1 MRVRQNTPMASFVWP
16 PHTNEVLGVQSDQ
29 SDPII
34 RLVLHLY
41 GYTGQ
46 MKHLAYY
53 LVAAPW
59 RRRYTAGSD
68 KVEIEFFMILAA
80 TMLRSTTWPIV
91 TAHINSNEFGE
102 DLIVIFANDVFASM
116 RKGGLGSATA
126 NVSANGPEAFARVTC
141 WPRLTIGQSCDTD
154 RLTIDSINIVAEW
167 FFASFTCVIGTD
179 TDEGERSEVYN
190 VSRNST
196 SV

>member
-29 SDPII
+29 SDQII

-46 MKHLAYY
+46 IKHLAYY

-126 NVSANGPEAFARVTC
+126 NVSANGPEAFATKH
-141 WPRLTIGQSCDTD
+141 PAALLSCTTERHDFSC
-154 RLTIDSINIVAEW
+154 RQPHID
-167 FFASFTCVIGTD
+167 
-179 TDEGERSEVYN
+179 
-190 VSRNST
+190 
-196 SV
+196 

>member
-29 SDPII
+29 SDQII

-126 NVSANGPEAFARVTC
+126 NVSANGPEAFAFNR
-141 WPRLTIGQSCDTD
+141 
-154 RLTIDSINIVAEW
+154 A
-167 FFASFTCVIGTD
+167 
-179 TDEGERSEVYN
+179 RSLVGI
-190 VSRNST
+190 
-196 SV
+196 